1 MATLEQLQQALIAA
15 DKAGASDDA
24 KMLAQ
29 AIVNLRQSAPVR
41 QAEKQTPDDPGAGM
55 STLIGAGRT
64 FDRVGKGMQ
73 QLFYGATGQDDKAAA
88 LKAAAAEDDRLYQP
102 LKDARPWAT
111 GIGESLPSLA
121 IPGGGGATL
130 GANALRM
137 AAAGA
142 IPGVLE
148 YGSAGERAGRAALGA
163 AAGAA
168 VPGLVGV
175 ARSAK
180 SFAEP
185 LYQGGREAIAGRLLN
200 RVTEGSSPQ
209 VVARLRAAQELVPG
223 SAPTAGQVAESGG
236 IAALERAAAQ
246 ANPEAYTARA
256 MDQASARMN
265 ALRGV
270 AGDDAQMAAA
280 VAARDAASKS
290 LYATADS
297 GMAPIDGM
305 FKGLSM
311 RPQFKAAVARAQELA
326 QDGGLADIFF
336 RNAKGEPTALIGEG
350 AHLIK
355 KALDEAGE
363 HGAKS
368 YTGKA
373 GAAAA
378 NRTNEA
384 FQAWLDK
391 SIPEYAAAKVAFAEK
406 SAPINQ
412 MQIGKALMDKAA
424 PALADFGALG
434 RETGATYATA
444 MRNGD
449 ALAEKAT
456 GFSGAKMD
464 KVLTPQQMQAVEGV
478 AKDLARKANAQDLG
492 RGVGSD
498 TFQKLAMS
506 NIAEQSG
513 MPRMMG
519 GLLSLPGVSRATR
532 WLYQDADQQM
542 QGLLADTLL
551 NPSKT
556 AGLMTK
562 AQQKLLAQNPKSRQ
576 ALEQALL
583 RTGLL
588 GAPAAYSVA
597 D

>member
-29 AIVNLRQSAPVR
+29 AIVNLRQSAPVQ
-41 QAEKQTPDDPGAGM
+41 QAEKPMPDDPGFGVTA
-55 STLIGAGRT
+55 LIGAGRT

-73 QLFYGATGQDDKAAA
+73 QLYYGATGQDDKATA

-102 LKDARPWAT
+102 LKDARPWST

-142 IPGVLE
+142 IPGALE

-200 RVTEGSSPQ
+200 RVTEGNSAQ
-209 VVARLRAAQELVPG
+209 VAARLRAAQELVPG